1 MKHIYTSV
9 DIGTD
14 TTKVVVTEL
23 YKGKLNLLAASST
36 KSRGIKKGLIT
47 DVNEA

>member
-23 YKGKLNLLAASST
+23 YKGKLNFSDITARCILCRSS
-36 KSRGIKKGLIT
+36 KPCISL
-47 DVNEA
+47 